1 MSKKNVGYLVKKGK
15 IVMISKAFEINT
27 NDYYLMKEKDGSIS
41 IVKSKHDVWLEPRS
55 EFKYVYVLS
64 GITSTRIVNND
75 WGLYSLAIKYKEKF
89 VTNRFG
95 VHKEWVENFQ
105 TPLEYDAD
113 NWKTIIDTNQIGKV
127 VSFELFRSKG
137 NADKAIFIPKK
148 DKENTPSESV
158 VNYQQKMM
166 KGEEVMQK
174 MMQEALFEP
183 LKNIM
188 EKYIKENLNLKIM
201 VNPIPFDNAISIKV
215 DLKLGDEIF
224 HSSESVINKSYL
236 Q

>member
-15 IVMISKAFEINT
+15 IVMVSKAFEINT

-75 WGLYSLAIKYKEKF
+75 WWLYSLAIEYKEKF

-166 KGEEVMQK
+166 
-174 MMQEALFEP
+174 QEALFEP

-188 EKYIKENLNLKIM
+188 EKYIKENLNLKVM
-201 VNPIPFDNAISIKV
+201 VNPTSFDNSISIKV